1 MKFASIATLKRN
13 PLQTIRLKRI
23 VKWCAWQDSNLY
35 AFRHQILSLN
45 QYFNYQ
51 LVKFL
56 YTVCTHFRFVNEN
69 ELWDTFNREEIPE
82 KTLWFTYLSYL

>member
-1 MKFASIATLKRN
+1 MVR
-13 PLQTIRLKRI
+13 
-23 VKWCAWQDSNLY
+23 WQDSNLY
-35 AFRHQILSLN
+35 CLLAPDPKSE